1 MAKFRAYVRT
11 LGFVNIRVYTKCFT
25 SAQSHIHNLF
35 PRQYYVK
42 KGIDED
48 TAVSL
53 YYERLAAVQARGEQ
67 STHQVLRDIFKEV
80 CFSRTRV
87 QMLLQW

>member
-1 MAKFRAYVRT
+1 
-11 LGFVNIRVYTKCFT
+11 
-25 SAQSHIHNLF
+25 LF
-35 PRQYYVK
+35 HSQHYVK

-80 CFSRTRV
+80 SFTLYV
-87 QMLLQW
+87 HFTHTHTI

>member
-1 MAKFRAYVRT
+1 MFIY
-11 LGFVNIRVYTKCFT
+11 
-25 SAQSHIHNLF
+25 QH
-35 PRQYYVK
+35 YVK
-42 KGIDED
+42 RSIDED

-80 CFSRTRV
+80 ISIV
-87 QMLLQW
+87 LSYVV